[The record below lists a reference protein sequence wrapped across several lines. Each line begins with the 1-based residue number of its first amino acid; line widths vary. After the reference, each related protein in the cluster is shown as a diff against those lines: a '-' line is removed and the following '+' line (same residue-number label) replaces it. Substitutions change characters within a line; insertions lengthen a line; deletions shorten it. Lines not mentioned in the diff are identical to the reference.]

1 MLVVDR
7 LLVDIQILT
16 FLFFLVEELAER
28 IPGRNYKLHAG
39 FNGDADAGI
48 GAEWRTTLET
58 NTFPL
63 RGVTSRKHH
72 KLHTHNRHMARV

>member
-16 FLFFLVEELAER
+16 FLFFLVEGLADW
-28 IPGRNYKLHAG
+28 IPGLPGRNYKLHAG

-48 GAEWRTTLET
+48 
-58 NTFPL
+58 
-63 RGVTSRKHH
+63 
-72 KLHTHNRHMARV
+72 